1 MKQQINLKEIER
13 KTYRDVS
20 QDGLMELIM
29 GIMMFMVVGIIIT
42 PTILK
47 VLFYL
52 PILLLGRIIEALRK
66 RFTYPRIGH
75 VKFKPENVKK
85 VVGGIF
91 LIMFGLLA
99 IMVIIF
105 ALFGDV
111 RDFDLWMKW
120 FPAFVGTL
128 LVGMFLDQADK
139 SGNRRYYVFGL
150 LSVISGFSYALL
162 QFDPIITGMAM
173 YFLTMGII
181 LIISGVV
188 IFLWFLRLNPL
199 PEETSSHGA

>member
-1 MKQQINLKEIER
+1 M
-13 KTYRDVS
+13 
-20 QDGLMELIM
+20 
-29 GIMMFMVVGIIIT
+29 
-42 PTILK
+42 
-47 VLFYL
+47 
-52 PILLLGRIIEALRK
+52 
-66 RFTYPRIGH
+66 
-75 VKFKPENVKK
+75 KFKPENVKK

-91 LIMFGLLA
+91 LVMFGLLA

-120 FPAFVGTL
+120 FPAFVGTM

-139 SGNRRYYVFGL
+139 SGDRRHYVFGL
-150 LSVISGFSYALL
+150 LSIISGFSYSLL
-162 QFDPIITGMAM
+162 QFDPIITGIAM

-181 LIISGVV
+181 LIITGAV

-199 PEETSSHGA
+199 PEEASSHGA